1 MWDKLKSYGYII
13 EHDKLGSWK
22 WSWKKFRFIMDW
34 QDHPHRFI
42 ATKKGVSITI
52 ESFNNRDFNCWVK
65 IHTDDEIL
73 INQIIENI
81 KELEER

>member
-1 MWDKLKSYGYII
+1 
-13 EHDKLGSWK
+13 
-22 WSWKKFRFIMDW
+22 MDW